1 MKIVIP
7 GGSGH
12 VGTVLARAFHRDG
25 HEVVVLSRR
34 PAAAPW
40 HVISWDGVTIGD
52 WSKELDG
59 CDVVINLA
67 GRSVNCRY
75 TAANRK
81 AILDSRV
88 LSTRVVGQA
97 IALARRP
104 PRVWLQA
111 STATIY
117 SHRYDQANDEASGVL
132 GGGERD
138 APDTW
143 KFSIDVARAW
153 ELAFD
158 QSAVPSRKVKLR
170 SAITMS
176 PGAGGPFD
184 ALLGLVRC
192 GLGGSAGDGRQYVS
206 WVHDEDFVEA
216 VRWLI
221 AARRG
226 RRRRQR
232 GGAKSPAERRVHA
245 SVAAG
250 CGRSRRS
257 AGEQVD
263 AGNRRCLHEDRD
275 RAHSQEPPRR
285 APQAARSR
293 LRLQVSDLARC
304 GRRSLRPMEADA
316 PGRIESGVM
325 GLSTQPAVG
334 GSCE

>member
-12 VGTVLARAFHRDG
+12 VGTVLAHAFHRDG

-40 HVISWDGVTIGD
+40 RVIPWDGVALAA
-52 WSKELDG
+52 WSRELDG

-75 TAANRK
+75 GAANRRE
-81 AILDSRV
+81 ILDSRV
-88 LSTRVVGQA
+88 LSTRIVGQA

-104 PRVWLQA
+104 PPVWLQA

-117 SHRYDQANDEASGVL
+117 AHRYDRANDEATGVL
-132 GGGERD
+132 GGEERD

-158 QSAVPSRKVKLR
+158 QASVPSRKVKLR

-176 PGAGGPFD
+176 PEPGGPFD

-192 GLGGSAGDGRQYVS
+192 GLGGSAGDGRQFVS
-206 WVHDEDFVEA
+206 FVHDEDFVEA
-216 VRWLI
+216 IRWLI
-221 AARRG
+221 KHEEIDGAVNVAAPNPLPNAEFMRVL
-226 RRRRQR
+226 RQAA
-232 GGAKSPAERRVHA
+232 GIPVGLPANKLMLEIGAVFLRTETELILKSRRVVPRRLLDHGF
-245 SVAAG
+245 VFKYPMWHDAAVDL
-250 CGRSRRS
+250 CGRWKLIR
-257 AGEQVD
+257 Q
-263 AGNRRCLHEDRD
+263 
-275 RAHSQEPPRR
+275 
-285 APQAARSR
+285 
-293 LRLQVSDLARC
+293 
-304 GRRSLRPMEADA
+304 
-316 PGRIESGVM
+316 
-325 GLSTQPAVG
+325 G
-334 GSCE
+334 GSRAA